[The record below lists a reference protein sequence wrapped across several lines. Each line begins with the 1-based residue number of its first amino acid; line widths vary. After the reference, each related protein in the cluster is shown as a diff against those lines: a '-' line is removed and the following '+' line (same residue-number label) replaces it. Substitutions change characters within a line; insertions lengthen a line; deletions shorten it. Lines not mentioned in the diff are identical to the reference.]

1 MNYVVWDIETDS
13 AQTDW
18 ATIIEIGGILLD
30 ENFKEKER
38 FQARCRLPQDRVP
51 SATALCINK
60 SNVDL
65 LTKGNLSHYEMLTQ
79 VEQKFREWSPATFL
93 GYSSINFDDEVIR
106 KEFFKSLRKPYLT
119 NTDGNVRHDA
129 LNIVRAAFAID
140 DDVLKTEL
148 NPKGNKSMKLESL
161 ARLNGFESAGA
172 HSALFDTELTV
183 KVLDL
188 IKQKQP
194 TLWQEYFKTS
204 SKVIVEN
211 LIKQEKIF
219 TLNEYFYG
227 TSRLYLC
234 APLHPNACTHPI
246 YNWGQAIDL
255 RVDVEAIQKLNYED
269 LKKEMKKSP
278 KFLRTI
284 RSNKA
289 PIILDQS
296 FGMKVEPY
304 SKLDPKLIKK
314 RAELIKTNE
323 KFSQDICNIL
333 REAAEEKM
341 ETSSQEDIEPEESI
355 YSGGMDYLKKDGLL
369 FQKFHQEDWKGKFA
383 MINKFKDERMVT
395 FAHSLIFNEAPEILP
410 KEVHKKI
417 KRRIASRILSTNKE
431 KWWTV
436 SAFYSECDEI
446 RENEDKM
453 FSFKTV
459 DEKLKFLDGIN
470 EYVMNLEQKY
480 SDA

>member
-1 MNYVVWDIETDS
+1 LNYVVWDIETDS

-30 ENFKEKER
+30 ENFREKER

-255 RVDVEAIQKLNYED
+255 RADVELIQKLNYED

-304 SKLDPKLIKK
+304 GKLDSNLIKK
-314 RAELIKTNE
+314 RAELVKTNE

-383 MINKFKDERMVT
+383 MIDKFKDERMVT

-410 KEVHKKI
+410 KEIHKKI